1 MFKTDKLLKKR
12 YEGLSLV
19 ETLLTIVIITTVMLL
34 ASVTLTTLIKASAV
48 SAARTTAREESEFIL
63 ELLRR
68 TIRNSHNDDILLYNV
83 SGRAFDEDSGV
94 VVADG
99 DIGGY
104 EVSLNEAQVGNEIH
118 FRPTG
123 FDRWVCLG
131 FFPGQEDPEIGYL
144 LKSSSLSLDDPA
156 SCFDSATESYEQN
169 AVVLNST
176 SIDVNYLEFEY
187 FNTQGNNV
195 LMTIEVE
202 VEPTEWSEQFTGPV
216 TPTYFK
222 QAVVSTQ
229 KLSWE

>member
-1 MFKTDKLLKKR
+1 MKKTLLRKR

-68 TIRNSHNDDILLYNV
+68 TVRNSHNDDILLYNV
-83 SGRAFDEDSGV
+83 SGRAFDEGDGV

-99 DIGGY
+99 EIGGY
-104 EVSLNEAQVGNEIH
+104 EVALNEGQVGNEVH

-123 FDRWVCLG
+123 FDRWVCIG
-131 FFPGQEDPEIGYL
+131 FFPGLENADTGYL
-144 LKSSSLSLDDPA
+144 LKSSTLSLEDPS
-156 SCFDSATESYEQN
+156 SCFDSSSEAYGQN
-169 AVVLNST
+169 TVVLNSS
-176 SIDVNYLEFEY
+176 SIDVNFLEFEY

-202 VEPTEWSEQFTGPV
+202 VEPTQWSEQFTGPV

>member
-1 MFKTDKLLKKR
+1 MRNMLKKK

-48 SAARTTAREESEFIL
+48 SAARTTAREESEFVL

-68 TIRNSHNDDILLYNV
+68 TIRNSHNDDIYLYSV
-83 SGRAFDEDSGV
+83 SGRAFDEGDGEV
-94 VVADG
+94 VGDG
-99 DIGGY
+99 GPVSGY
-104 EVSLNEAQVGNEIH
+104 EVALNEGQLGNEIH

-131 FFPGQEDPEIGYL
+131 FFPGLEDPDRGYL
-144 LKSSSLSLDDPA
+144 LKSSTLSLSDPA
-156 SCFDSATESYEQN
+156 SCFDSSADTYKQN
-169 AVVLNST
+169 TIVLNSD
-176 SIDVNYLEFEY
+176 SIDVNLFQMQYYL
-187 FNTQGNNV
+187 TQGSNV
-195 LMTIEVE
+195 LMTIDVE
-202 VEPTEWSEQFTGPV
+202 VEPTNWSENFTGPI

-229 KLSWE
+229 KLDWE